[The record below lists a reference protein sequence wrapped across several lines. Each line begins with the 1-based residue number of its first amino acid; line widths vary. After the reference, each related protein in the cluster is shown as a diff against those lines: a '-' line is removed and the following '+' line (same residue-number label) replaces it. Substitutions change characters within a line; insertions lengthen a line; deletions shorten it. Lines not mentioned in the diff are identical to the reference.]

1 MVPEFPTLALQIHK
15 DQNDV
20 YSFELMPEV
29 DVEKNI
35 IWRDEEMTDADL
47 HRVRQ
52 ALVSTQFE
60 TVDQIPAWRL
70 MVSPTSGGSHV
81 SLFFHHSMQDG
92 TSAGAVLFAIRD
104 ALNLP
109 VDNPTSLIK
118 IPETTEIP
126 QSVEHYME
134 LPVTEKGKAEFI
146 ADLSKPSDLDLWNG
160 GTILDTTDFSPFTQ
174 AVLRT
179 TSAQE
184 MKTLLAECRKNETT
198 VTCFLVA
205 VMLYAIDLVLGD
217 DAHTKLLATVPQNL
231 RDIVAKS
238 ATIKP
243 SEKVLMGDFVNATL
257 VPYARVS
264 RDNKSVSLDHLWSVA
279 RSTRQ
284 LIQEKALNITTSTA
298 DLGIAFIP
306 YLGCTVLE
314 NQKKLRTSGAPR
326 FNSCEVSSLVLPGA
340 PPSPTSDQWVF
351 ENPVFIQGNEE
362 NSAMSLS
369 AIGYRGGDQIMS
381 FTWASESLNDSIAI
395 GVADTV
401 KELIAKVVAKASK

>member
-20 YSFELMPEV
+20 YSFVLMHEV
-29 DVEKNI
+29 HVEKNI
-35 IWRDEEMTDADL
+35 IWREEEMAEADL

-52 ALVSTQFE
+52 ALISTQFE
-60 TVDQIPAWRL
+60 TVDKIPAWRI
-70 MVSPTSGGSHV
+70 MVSPTTGGSHV
-81 SLFFHHSMQDG
+81 SLFFHHALQDG
-92 TSAGAVLFAIRD
+92 TSAGTVLFAIRD
-104 ALNLP
+104 ALSQP
-109 VDNPTSLIK
+109 IDNPTSLIK
-118 IPETTEIP
+118 IPETAEIP

-134 LPVTEKGKAEFI
+134 LAVTEQGKAKFI
-146 ADLSKPSDLDLWNG
+146 ADLSKPPDLDLWNG
-160 GTILDTTDFSPFTQ
+160 GTIIDTTNFSPFTQ
-174 AVLRT
+174 AVLQT
-179 TSAQE
+179 TSAQC
-184 MKTLLAECRKNETT
+184 MKILLAECRKNETT

-217 DAHTKLLATVPQNL
+217 DFHTKLLATVPQNL

-238 ATIKP
+238 ATGKK
-243 SEKVLMGDFVNATL
+243 SDKVLMGDFVNATL
-257 VPYARVS
+257 VPYTRVFGDS
-264 RDNKSVSLDHLWSVA
+264 KPVSLDCLWSVA

-298 DLGIAFIP
+298 DLGIAFMP

-314 NQKKLRTSGAPR
+314 HQKMLRTSGLPR
-326 FNSCEVSSLVLPGA
+326 FNSCEISSLVLPGD
-340 PPSPTSDQWVF
+340 PPSPTSDQWVLKD
-351 ENPVFIQGNEE
+351 PVFIQGNEE

-369 AIGYRGGDQIMS
+369 AIGYRGGDQVMS

-401 KELIAKVVAKASK
+401 KELIRKVVAKAS